1 MREGKNASINGRR
14 RLNEVTKQ
22 FRLKPK
28 EDQLAGIAELLK
40 AYQDEIDQLSRR
52 AKGSEAAFFSLYK
65 SIYDAP
71 DPAPACDQL
80 LRMMEESGSQGKE
93 VERLRAELEH
103 YDEEF
108 RALKNQ
114 DITIRRLEE
123 ELAALQESLEERV
136 EEEVTKRATA
146 IEEAADARVE
156 ECKDH
161 QRAAERRLVAAL
173 ESVNQAQAAADRA
186 QSQLLDVSSD
196 AEKRLSAQ
204 VMETAMANEAVDRL
218 RTRVA
223 ELEGEL
229 TSLRISKAA
238 PMEKEED
245 SQDDTPEERLQVL
258 SDLNHNMRQELLRKD
273 EMISN
278 ERTKHEQQLRDLN
291 RQLRSEQAEV
301 SRLRQEVSLLPSL
314 EDVHALK
321 HQLKVLHKVLF
332 NVADD
337 ATEVK
342 FCLFF
347 SSFNCCTQDASVT
360 GEPELTQHREQQQ
373 LETMLIGRIRTLE
386 SELADARVAIDEL
399 KQKEV
404 RIFYRR
410 YL

>member
-1 MREGKNASINGRR
+1 M
-14 RLNEVTKQ
+14 TKQ
-22 FRLKPK
+22 FRSKSK
-28 EDQLAGIAELLK
+28 EEQLAGIAELLK

-80 LRMMEESGSQGKE
+80 LRMLEETGSQGKE

-123 ELAALQESLEERV
+123 ELAALQESVEERV
-136 EEEVTKRATA
+136 EEEVAKRATA

-156 ECKDH
+156 ECKEH

-196 AEKRLSAQ
+196 AEKRFSAQ

-223 ELEGEL
+223 ELEGEVA
-229 TSLRISKAA
+229 SLRNAKAV
-238 PMEKEED
+238 PVERVEKEE
-245 SQDDTPEERLQVL
+245 DDTPEERLQVL

-278 ERTKHEQQLRDLN
+278 ERAKHEQQLRDLN
-291 RQLRSEQAEV
+291 RQLRSEQAEM

-337 ATEVK
+337 ATEV
-342 FCLFF
+342 
-347 SSFNCCTQDASVT
+347 
-360 GEPELTQHREQQQ
+360 R
-373 LETMLIGRIRTLE
+373 
-386 SELADARVAIDEL
+386 
-399 KQKEV
+399 
-404 RIFYRR
+404 
-410 YL
+410 